1 MAVGRATEARRDVT
15 AMKRAYTKALRV
27 GSMEGGAELYYPAS
41 NCLAAD
47 VALRRSDSRSPLDKK
62 TVKLVTEY
70 LDAKSGDA
78 DFWSVVGTIELEEYQ
93 AIAARKLA
101 ARQKHLE
108 RRYKDLHARAT
119 SRRLWASVYD
129 NGLLVLE
136 SYARRST
143 SVKERTAAEALVT
156 TLGTFAHPDVS
167 SPAGRR

>member
-1 MAVGRATEARRDVT
+1 
-15 AMKRAYTKALRV
+15 
-27 GSMEGGAELYYPAS
+27 
-41 NCLAAD
+41 
-47 VALRRSDSRSPLDKK
+47 
-62 TVKLVTEY
+62 
-70 LDAKSGDA
+70 
-78 DFWSVVGTIELEEYQ
+78 LEEYQ

-143 SVKERTAAEALVT
+143 SVKERTAAEALVM